1 MGPKGPMKI
10 EFERVGLDRLKFGLK
25 SAIFN
30 SKIRSF
36 GDRRFESPTFLI
48 NFGL

>member
-1 MGPKGPMKI
+1 MPVKI
-10 EFERVGLDRLKFGLK
+10 RFERVGLDRLKFGLNF
-25 SAIFN
+25 AIFS